1 MIIHIYSS
9 SIDTDTHKKQ

>member
-9 SIDTDTHKKQ
+9 SVDTDTHKKQ